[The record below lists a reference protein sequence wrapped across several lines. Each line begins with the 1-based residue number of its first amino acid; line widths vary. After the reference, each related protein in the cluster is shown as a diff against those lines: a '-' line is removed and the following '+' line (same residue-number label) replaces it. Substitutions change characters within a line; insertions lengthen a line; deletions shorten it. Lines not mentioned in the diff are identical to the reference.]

1 MKRFFIAVGKKPLL
15 FIMDRKTSRN
25 PQTKLGGETYQDKL
39 DRLLEKRDAKSKS
52 ILRKERKTK
61 RFQLQA
67 YIGESDDDF
76 VDPACE
82 KEGEED
88 YLSEEEFPLEDND
101 THIDNENRRSKND
114 RNVAPKLIIKK
125 RVWNQKRDE
134 SK

>member
-1 MKRFFIAVGKKPLL
+1 
-15 FIMDRKTSRN
+15 MDRKTSRN
-25 PQTKLGGETYQDKL
+25 LQTKLGGETYQDKL
-39 DRLLEKRDAKSKS
+39 DRLQEKRDAKSS
-52 ILRKERKTK
+52 SMLRKERKMK
-61 RFQLQA
+61 RLQLQA

-76 VDPACE
+76 VDTACG

-114 RNVAPKLIIKK
+114 RNVASKLIIKK